1 MQEHDNT
8 FLIEAV
14 ERYIMGEMNP
24 DERLHF
30 ENLRKS
36 DSEIDQ
42 MVVGHTLFMQKMNR
56 YNEWQKFHKSL
67 NEIHTNLSEQ
77 GKIDS
82 IRLKGKAKVV
92 YIYNRF
98 KKTAAIAASI
108 AGITTLLI
116 TSLFLGFSPRAPQSQ
131 VIKLSNDVKYL
142 ANKTH
147 QQDKEINNL
156 KMQGTE
162 NQPAVEIPYTKG
174 GTGFMIDGKGYLV
187 TNYHVVEKSKNIAV
201 QNSTGHEYFAKII
214 YTDPS
219 LDIAILKIDDPEFK
233 QLPTIPYSFFK
244 GHSDLATSV
253 FTLGFP
259 KEKEDIVYGQGFL
272 SSRTGYNGDTLSCQ
286 LQMSANR
293 GSSGSPILNQSGEV
307 IAILNGRLKDAEG
320 VAYGIESKNIF
331 KALNELKKQND
342 GDSALNNLKLNSK
355 TSLTG
360 LSRTQQLKKIE
371 NYIFMVKVN

>member
-14 ERYIMGEMNP
+14 ERYIMGEMSP
-24 DERLHF
+24 DERLYF

-42 MVVGHTLFMQKMNR
+42 MVVEHTLFMQKMNR
-56 YNEWQKFHKSL
+56 YNQWQKFHKSL

-92 YIYNRF
+92 YLYNRY

-162 NQPAVEIPYTKG
+162 NHPAVEIPYTKG

-201 QNSTGHEYFAKII
+201 
-214 YTDPS
+214 
-219 LDIAILKIDDPEFK
+219 
-233 QLPTIPYSFFK
+233 
-244 GHSDLATSV
+244 
-253 FTLGFP
+253 
-259 KEKEDIVYGQGFL
+259 
-272 SSRTGYNGDTLSCQ
+272 
-286 LQMSANR
+286 
-293 GSSGSPILNQSGEV
+293 
-307 IAILNGRLKDAEG
+307 
-320 VAYGIESKNIF
+320 
-331 KALNELKKQND
+331 
-342 GDSALNNLKLNSK
+342 
-355 TSLTG
+355 
-360 LSRTQQLKKIE
+360 
-371 NYIFMVKVN
+371 